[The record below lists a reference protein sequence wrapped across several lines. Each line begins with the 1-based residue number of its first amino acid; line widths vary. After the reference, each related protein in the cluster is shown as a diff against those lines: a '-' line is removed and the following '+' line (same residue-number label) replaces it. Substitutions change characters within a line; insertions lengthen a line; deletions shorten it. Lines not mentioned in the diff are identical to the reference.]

1 MTDHIFLRFIGRDG
15 SMGLR
20 KGKVYQVSI
29 RTFNGFIWVYWGDQA
44 CPYSSFKKLLE
55 NWKENK

>member
-1 MTDHIFLRFIGRDG
+1 
-15 SMGLR
+15 MGLR